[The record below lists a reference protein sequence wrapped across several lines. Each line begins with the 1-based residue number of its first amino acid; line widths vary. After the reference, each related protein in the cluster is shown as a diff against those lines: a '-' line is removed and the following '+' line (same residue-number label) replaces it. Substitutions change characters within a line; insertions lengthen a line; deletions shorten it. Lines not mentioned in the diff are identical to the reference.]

1 MAKTF
6 TLTTAGRN
14 AACDGFVDAL
24 DGTGGTPTLII
35 ASATTA
41 GTLCTINLTG
51 ATAFGAAATGTAT
64 MTASSPTASPS
75 ATGTATNF
83 RLMTEAATPAK
94 LAHGNVGT
102 TGTNYTMSLSNLSLT
117 TGDTVT
123 LTSLTVTV
131 PAS

>member
-6 TLTTAGRN
+6 TLTETGRN
-14 AACDGFVDAL
+14 AACNGFVDAL

-41 GTLCTINLTG
+41 GTLCTIPLTG
-51 ATAFGAAATGTAT
+51 ATAFGNAATGTAT
-64 MTASSPTASPS
+64 MTASSPTANPS
-75 ATGTATNF
+75 TGGTATHF
-83 RLMTEAATPAK
+83 RLMTETGPVK

-102 TGTNYTMSLSNLSLT
+102 TGTNYTMSLSNLVLA